1 MYRNNTDNS
10 QRYAWLYPGALF
22 LLLCTTVLCVIL
34 CVVSLQR
41 GKEIKQLTQS
51 LSAYAETNAK
61 LEAQTGKL
69 KAELDDATAQL
80 EQTQAQLAQANAMAT
95 LYFNAAGG
103 ETLTRALEE
112 NVNLRAEN
120 EELNQRL
127 NARAREAESRLVQ
140 IRRQASTI
148 SALTDENAVLTDENA
163 VLTDKNVALN
173 EEINSKNQ
181 QISRQAENIGVLQ
194 TERNTL
200 TRQVAS
206 IREQCNAKEAR
217 ISALTTRIDAITDE
231 NKALVTENSVLT
243 AENES
248 LQGNALYQENQRL
261 THLISNI
268 HTLYGDSSY
277 YQVSDDGLLH
287 VYAKDWWGFWKWHEV
302 TNVNFAW

>member
-127 NARAREAESRLVQ
+127 NARAREAESRMVQ

-148 SALTDENAVLTDENA
+148 STLTAENHTLTTE
-163 VLTDKNVALN
+163 NVALN
-173 EEINSKNQ
+173 DEIQYKGQ
-181 QISRQAENIGVLQ
+181 QISRQAETIGALQ
-194 TERNTL
+194 TDKNTL

-268 HTLYGDSSY
+268 HTLDLGSSY
-277 YQVSDDGLLH
+277 YRLADDGLLLCYSFAGSGWYR
-287 VYAKDWWGFWKWHEV
+287 VKSVNLTWW
-302 TNVNFAW
+302 